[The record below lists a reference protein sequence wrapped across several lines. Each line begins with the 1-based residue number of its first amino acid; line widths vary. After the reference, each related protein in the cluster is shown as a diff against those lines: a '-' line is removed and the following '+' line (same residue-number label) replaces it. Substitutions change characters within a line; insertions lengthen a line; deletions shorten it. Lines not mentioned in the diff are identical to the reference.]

1 MVELPEVF
9 NDLVRLEIELWNAV
23 DARLKAEFELTIAR
37 FEFLRV
43 IDRIDG
49 CRVQDIASELS
60 ITVGGTSKLVDRIE
74 ASGYCVRG
82 ANPDDRRSSILK
94 LTKSGQRV
102 LARAN
107 KVFSDEL
114 VRRLGEPLTVRELE
128 TLARALIKLR
138 RAGARLDTT
147 EGR

>member
-9 NDLVRLEIELWNAV
+9 NDLVRLEIELWNSV

-107 KVFSDEL
+107 KVFSEEL
-114 VRRLGEPLTVRELE
+114 DRRLGEPLTVRELE

>member
-1 MVELPEVF
+1 MAELADVF
-9 NDLVRLEIELWNAV
+9 NDLVRLEIELWDAV
-23 DARLKAEFELTIAR
+23 DARLKEEFELPIAR

-49 CRVQDIASELS
+49 CRVQDIARELS

-102 LARAN
+102 LTRAT
-107 KVFSDEL
+107 KVFQEEL
-114 VRRLGEPLTVRELE
+114 DSRLGEPLTARELE
-128 TLARALIKLR
+128 TLARALTKLR
-138 RAGARLDTT
+138 RAGQALDT

>member
-1 MVELPEVF
+1 MAELPEVF

-23 DARLKAEFELTIAR
+23 DARLKSDFELPIAR

-49 CRVQDIASELS
+49 CRVQDIARELS

-74 ASGYCVRG
+74 ASGYCVR
-82 ANPDDRRSSILK
+82 ATNPDDRRSSILT
-94 LTKSGQRV
+94 LTKPGKRV
-102 LARAN
+102 LTRAA
-107 KVFSDEL
+107 KVVQEEL
-114 VRRLGEPLTVRELE
+114 DRRLGEPLTARELE
-128 TLARALIKLR
+128 TLARTLIKLR
-138 RAGARLDTT
+138 RAGARLDAT

>member
-37 FEFLRV
+37 FELLRV

-107 KVFSDEL
+107 KVFSEEL
-114 VRRLGEPLTVRELE
+114 DRRLGEPLTVRELE

>member
-107 KVFSDEL
+107 KVFSEEL
-114 VRRLGEPLTVRELE
+114 DRRLGEPLTVRELE